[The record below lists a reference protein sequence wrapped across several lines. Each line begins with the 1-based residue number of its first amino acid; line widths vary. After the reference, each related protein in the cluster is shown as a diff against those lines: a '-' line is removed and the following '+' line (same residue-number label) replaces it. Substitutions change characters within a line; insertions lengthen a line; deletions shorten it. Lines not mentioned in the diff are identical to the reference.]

1 MYKREG
7 VTATSHPSKLEVLE
21 TSYIKLNLDNLVD
34 ARVKVRETYLKQEE
48 SINSV
53 RNKIP
58 IHQSKAIKTRK
69 IFAVDSGF
77 NRAYDTSFTVLKAAI
92 VDEEME
98 ANPTESIYLFHVENY
113 QTERLRRFLMQQTL
127 YETLL
132 KTVESA
138 KADGSM
144 VLIDGTI
151 TLTIFCPTLRD
162 KKEYKRHFR
171 KFYQELYTPLMEKC
185 VERDIIILGF
195 LKRTGSTYLAE
206 YLNIKDTY
214 DRYIM
219 NALLRK
225 EGQFIAPIP
234 VIDTS
239 AVRNRVHHKYVT
251 FYLNLKN
258 WNYRFELLTQQEAH
272 YRECIGNLIY
282 IATDTHYGMNP
293 IFSKADEYARVTK
306 REANLK
312 FNYVTHELPY
322 NERIKLR
329 LEARKRTHFGID
341 TNRTPMHG
349 INGIKRSR

>member
-1 MYKREG
+1 MF
-7 VTATSHPSKLEVLE
+7 E
-21 TSYIKLNLDNLVD
+21 TSYVKINLENLVD
-34 ARVKVRETYLKQEE
+34 ARVKVREAFLKQEE

-53 RNKIP
+53 RDKVT
-58 IHQSKAIKTRK
+58 IHQGKAVKTRK

-77 NRAYDTSFTVLKAAI
+77 NRAYNTSFTVLKAAI
-92 VDEEME
+92 VDEEMDV
-98 ANPTESIYLFHVENY
+98 NLTESIYLFHVENY

-132 KTVESA
+132 KTVEA
-138 KADGSM
+138 GKADGSM

-171 KFYQELYTPLMEKC
+171 TFYREVYTPLMDKC

-206 YLNIKDTY
+206 YLSIKGTY

-219 NALLRK
+219 NALLRGG
-225 EGQFIAPIP
+225 GQFISPIP

-239 AVRNRVHHKYVT
+239 ATRNRVHHKYMT
-251 FYLNLKN
+251 FYLNLRN
-258 WNYRFELLTQQEAH
+258 WNYRFELLNQQEAN
-272 YRECIGNLIY
+272 YRECIGNLLY

-312 FNYVTHELPY
+312 FNYVIHELPY
-322 NERIKLR
+322 DERTKLR
-329 LEARKRTHFGID
+329 LEARKRTHFGINI
-341 TNRTPMHG
+341 NRTPMRWIRG
-349 INGIKRSR
+349 

>member
-1 MYKREG
+1 
-7 VTATSHPSKLEVLE
+7 VFE
-21 TSYIKLNLDNLVD
+21 TSYVKLNLEDLVD
-34 ARVKVRETYLKQEE
+34 ARLKVKEAFFKQEKN
-48 SINSV
+48 IDKIK
-53 RNKIP
+53 NKTH
-58 IHQSKAIKTRK
+58 IHQGKPVKTRN

-77 NRAYDTSFTVLKAAI
+77 NRAYDTSFTVLKAAM

-98 ANPTESIYLFHVENY
+98 VNSTESIYLFNVENY

-132 KTVESA
+132 KSVESG
-138 KADGSM
+138 KADGSI
-144 VLIDGTI
+144 VLVDGTI

-162 KKEYKRHFR
+162 KTAYKKHFR
-171 KFYQELYTPLMEKC
+171 TFYREVYTPLMDKC

-219 NALLRK
+219 NSLLI
-225 EGQFIAPIP
+225 EDGQFISPIP
-234 VIDTS
+234 VIDTN
-239 AVRNRVHHKYVT
+239 ATRNRIHHKYVT
-251 FYLNLKN
+251 FYINLKN
-258 WNYRFELLTQQEAH
+258 WKYRFELLNQQEAH
-272 YRECIGNLIY
+272 YRECICNLLY

-312 FNYVTHELPY
+312 FNYVIHELPY
-322 NERIKLR
+322 DERTKLR
-329 LEARKRTHFGID
+329 LEARKRTHFGLK
-341 TNRTPMHG
+341 TNKSLM
-349 INGIKRSR
+349 NGIRGSR